1 MRCQRPCMQSADRT
15 DALADVG
22 NAADTVQVAEPFTL
36 LGILCHEYNLI
47 NDLLKRVNEPL
58 NKGLRVPKKVPS

>member
-1 MRCQRPCMQSADRT
+1 
-15 DALADVG
+15 
-22 NAADTVQVAEPFTL
+22 VAEPFTL